1 VRPVEAKP
9 RLIEDASDA
18 GIILRTRRMMRK
30 RSQTSIAE
38 ELGVDRSVV
47 AEVEQGFNEAL
58 PLCSLLLVAHA
69 LHFDVELRP
78 RELPFVPVPPVR
90 FDELGLAG
98 STLAAL
104 TSIGAQAIEDGVR
117 AEALLAQDESGE
129 ALYEVVCALNRHGK
143 PIRGNLLPEPRELEM
158 LRLRTIDGLTL
169 KEVGERFRVGPE
181 RVRQILGAYF
191 GAAGKPPAA
200 RGKGR
205 RRAAH
210 RD

>member
-1 VRPVEAKP
+1 MIVR
-9 RLIEDASDA
+9 L
-18 GIILRTRRMMRK
+18 RRMARK

-38 ELGVDRSVV
+38 ELGVDRSIV
-47 AEVEQGFNEAL
+47 AEVEQGYNEAL
-58 PLCSLLLVAHA
+58 PLSSLLLVAHA
-69 LHFDVELRP
+69 LDLDVELRP

-90 FDELGLAG
+90 FDELGLAS

-104 TSIGAQAIEDGVR
+104 QSIGAETIEGGVR
-117 AEALLAQDESGE
+117 ADALLAQEESGQ
-129 ALYEVVCALNRHGK
+129 ALYEIVCALNRHGK
-143 PIRGNLLPEPRELEM
+143 PIRGNLLPERRELEM

-169 KEVGERFRVGPE
+169 REIGERFHVGPE

-200 RGKGR
+200 RGSGRR

-210 RD
+210 HD